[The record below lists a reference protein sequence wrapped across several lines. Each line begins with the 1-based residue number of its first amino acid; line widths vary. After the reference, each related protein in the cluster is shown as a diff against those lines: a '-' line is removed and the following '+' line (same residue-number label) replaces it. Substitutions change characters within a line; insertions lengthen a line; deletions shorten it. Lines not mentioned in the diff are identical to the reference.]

1 MKLTT
6 LATCNLTQ
14 WALDFEGNLGRIIES
29 IQIAKE
35 SGARY
40 RLGPELEIPGYGCE
54 DHFLEGDTFLHS
66 WECLAE
72 ILRDDLTTDIL
83 CDIGMPVMHKNV
95 RYNCRIFALNGKI
108 LLIRPKL
115 ILAAD
120 GNYRETRWFA
130 AWQHPRQVEEYHLPR
145 MLREMTG
152 QETVPF
158 GDAAIATRD
167 TALAAETCEE
177 LFAPSSPHI
186 YLGLNGIEI
195 IANGSGSHHELR
207 KLNTRVDLI
216 RSATSKSGGIY
227 LYANQQGCDGGRL
240 YFDGCAMIAVNGEIV
255 AQGSQFSLNEVE
267 VVTATMNL
275 EDVRSKRGAVI
286 SRMVQASQSDS
297 VPRIGADFEL
307 TVEDF
312 ADSPSS
318 PIDVAYHTPEEEIAY
333 GPACWLWDYLRRS
346 GVTGYF
352 LPISGGADSS
362 SVATIVGSMCQMV
375 AQAAQAGNQ
384 QVIRDARRI
393 VGESRDS
400 AYLPT
405 DPREFANRVFYTC
418 YMATQNSSKATRD
431 RAKQLTDQIGSY
443 HLSVNI
449 DSVVAALYSLFV
461 GITGKTPQFKVEG
474 GTAEENNALQNIQ
487 ARIRMTL
494 AYLMAQLLPWVRGKQ
509 GALLVLGSANVDESL
524 RGYVTKYDCS
534 SADLNP
540 IGGISKTDLRRFL
553 RWAADHLGYDT
564 LIEVVEAPPT
574 AELEPITETYTQEDE
589 ADMGMTYDELSR
601 FGRLRKIDRCGPVS
615 MFEKLVHEWNHLPP
629 QEVAEKVKRFF
640 YYYSVNRHKMT
651 TLTPSYHAESYSPD
665 DNRFDLRQFL
675 YNIRW
680 GWQFRRID
688 RRVEEM
694 NSK

>member
-14 WALDFEGNLGRIIES
+14 WALDFEGNLGRIVES

-72 ILRDDLTTDIL
+72 ILKGDLTTNIL

-145 MLREMTG
+145 MLREITG
-152 QETVPF
+152 QETVPL

-216 RSATSKSGGIY
+216 RNATSKSGGVY

-240 YFDGCAMIAVNGEIV
+240 YYDGCALIAVNGEIV

-267 VVTATMNL
+267 VVTTTVNL

-286 SRMVQASQSDS
+286 SRMVQASQSDP
-297 VPRIGADFEL
+297 VPRISADFEL
-307 TVEDF
+307 TAENF

-318 PIDVAYHTPEEEIAY
+318 PIEVIYHTPEEEIAY

-346 GVTGYF
+346 GVAGYF

-375 AQAAQAGNQ
+375 AQAAQAGNG

-393 VGESRDS
+393 TGESGDS
-400 AYLPT
+400 TYLPI
-405 DPREFANRVFYTC
+405 DPREFAHRIFYTC
-418 YMATQNSSKATRD
+418 YMATQNSSKATRN

-461 GITGKTPQFKVEG
+461 GITGKTPKFKVEG
-474 GTAEENNALQNIQ
+474 GTAGENNALQNIQ
-487 ARIRMTL
+487 ARLRMTL
-494 AYLMAQLLPWVRGKQ
+494 AYLMAQLLPWVRGKE
-509 GALLVLGSANVDESL
+509 GTLLVLGSANVDESL

-553 RWAADHLGYDT
+553 RWAADHLGYDA

-615 MFEKLVHEWNHLPP
+615 MFEKLVHEWNHIPP

-675 YNIRW
+675 YNVRW
-680 GWQFRRID
+680 GWQFRQID
-688 RRVEEM
+688 QRVKEM
-694 NSK
+694 NEK

>member
-29 IQIAKE
+29 IRIAKE

-72 ILRDDLTTDIL
+72 ILRGDLTTDIL

-130 AWQHPRQVEEYHLPR
+130 AWQHPRVVEEYHLPR
-145 MLREMTG
+145 MLREVTG
-152 QETVPF
+152 QEMVPF

-177 LFAPSSPHI
+177 LFAPNSPHI

-216 RSATSKSGGIY
+216 RNATSKSGGVY

-240 YFDGCAMIAVNGEIV
+240 YFDGCALIAVNGEIV

-267 VVTATMNL
+267 VVTATVNL

-286 SRMVQASQSDS
+286 SRMVQASQSDP
-297 VPRIGADFEL
+297 VPRISTDFEL
-307 TVEDF
+307 TATDF

-318 PIDVAYHTPEEEIAY
+318 PVDVTYHTPEEEIAY

-346 GVTGYF
+346 GVAGYF

-393 VGESRDS
+393 IGESEDS

-418 YMATQNSSKATRD
+418 YMASRNSSKATRD

-443 HLSVNI
+443 HLNVNI

-461 GITGKTPQFKVEG
+461 GITGKTPKFKVEG
-474 GTAEENNALQNIQ
+474 GTTGENNALQNIQ
-487 ARIRMTL
+487 ARIRMIL
-494 AYLMAQLLPWVRGKQ
+494 AYLMAQLLPWVRGKH
-509 GALLVLGSANVDESL
+509 GTLLVLGSANVDESL

-553 RWAADHLGYDT
+553 RWAADHLGYDA

-615 MFEKLVHEWNHLPP
+615 MFEKLVHEWDHLPP
-629 QEVAEKVKRFF
+629 QETAEKVKRFF

-675 YNIRW
+675 YNVRW
-680 GWQFRRID
+680 GWQFRQID
-688 RRVEEM
+688 RLVEEM
-694 NSK
+694 KAR

>member
-72 ILRDDLTTDIL
+72 ILKGDLTTDIL

-145 MLREMTG
+145 MLREMTE

-207 KLNTRVDLI
+207 KLNTRVNLI
-216 RSATSKSGGIY
+216 RNATLKSGGVY

-240 YFDGCAMIAVNGEIV
+240 YYDGCALIATNGEIV

-267 VVTATMNL
+267 VVTATVNL

-286 SRMVQASQSDS
+286 SRMVQASQSDL
-297 VPRIGADFEL
+297 VPRIRADYEL
-307 TVEDF
+307 TAEDF
-312 ADSPSS
+312 SHPPST
-318 PIDVAYHTPEEEIAY
+318 PIDVTYHTPEEEIAY

-346 GVTGYF
+346 GVAGYF

-362 SVATIVGSMCQMV
+362 SVATIVGSMCQLV
-375 AQAAQAGNQ
+375 AQAAQSGNQ
-384 QVIRDARRI
+384 QIIRDARRI
-393 VGESRDS
+393 TGESEES
-400 AYLPT
+400 TYLPI
-405 DPREFANRVFYTC
+405 DPREFANRIFYTC
-418 YMATQNSSKATRD
+418 YMATQNSSKATRN

-461 GITGKTPQFKVEG
+461 GITGKTPKFKVEG
-474 GTAEENNALQNIQ
+474 GTAGENNALQNIQ

-509 GALLVLGSANVDESL
+509 GTLLVLGSANVDESL

-553 RWAADHLGYDT
+553 RWAAEHLGYDALT
-564 LIEVVEAPPT
+564 EVVEAPPT

-651 TLTPSYHAESYSPD
+651 ILTPSYHAESYSPD

-675 YNIRW
+675 YNVRW